1 MVGEGEAGCSR
12 ALRDGR
18 GVQTDP
24 HPVHEGSCYIRQ
36 PSLSDPT
43 YVYYTHDMSKRLQV
57 LMEEA
62 EWNDIQA
69 AADRA
74 RLTVSEW
81 VRQVLREARG
91 APHAAPTPDRVREG
105 APSYASEPG
114 ARSSSRSPVLVDDHL
129 LNRVMDRYRFP
140 TRDAAVH
147 FALRRA
153 ADPPMTREELLAM
166 QGTGWEGDLDAMRRN
181 RFPSGLP

>member
-1 MVGEGEAGCSR
+1 
-12 ALRDGR
+12 
-18 GVQTDP
+18 
-24 HPVHEGSCYIRQ
+24 
-36 PSLSDPT
+36 
-43 YVYYTHDMSKRLQV
+43 MSKRLQV

-62 EWNDIQA
+62 EWDDIQA
-69 AADRA
+69 AAERA

-91 APHAAPTPDRVREG
+91 AVQPPETANAVREG
-105 APSYASEPG
+105 APAYGSEAG
-114 ARSSSRSPVLVDDHL
+114 ARAPSRSPVLVDDHL

-166 QGTGWEGDLDAMRRN
+166 QGTGWEGDLDEMRRN
-181 RFPSGLP
+181 RFEGEVW